1 MVSSQAA
8 TVAEYLDELPEER
21 RAVVA
26 RVRQTVLDHLPA
38 GYQETMRWGMIS
50 YEIPLERYPDTYNGQ
65 PLAYIG
71 LAAQKRHYALY
82 LMGVYADSAQERR
95 LRQVYAQRGLRLDFG
110 KSCLRFRRLEELPMD
125 LIAELVA
132 ATPPEAHIAQYE
144 ASRKR

>member
-1 MVSSQAA
+1 MVQSKA
-8 TVAEYLDELPEER
+8 TTVEEYLAELPEER

-26 RVRQTVLDHLPA
+26 EVRRLILEHLPD
-38 GYQETMRWGMIS
+38 GYQERMNWGMIT
-50 YEIPLERYPDTYNGQ
+50 YEIPLARYPKTYNGQ
-65 PLAYIG
+65 PLGYIA
-71 LAAQKRHYALY
+71 LAAQKQYYSLY
-82 LMGVYADSAQERR
+82 LMGVYADSDQERR
-95 LRQVYAQRGLRLDFG
+95 LREVYAERGLRLDFG

>member
-110 KSCLRFRRLEELPMD
+110 KSCLRFRRLEELPLD

>member
-8 TVAEYLDELPEER
+8 TVAEYLDELSEER

>member
-8 TVAEYLDELPEER
+8 TVAEYLDELSEER

-82 LMGVYADSAQERR
+82 LMGVYADSDQERR
-95 LRQVYAQRGLRLDFG
+95 LREVYAERGLRLDFG
-110 KSCLRFRRLEELPMD
+110 KSCLRFRRLEELPLD

>member
-8 TVAEYLDELPEER
+8 TVAEYLDELSEER

-82 LMGVYADSAQERR
+82 LMGVYADSDQERR
-95 LRQVYAQRGLRLDFG
+95 LREVYAERGLRLDFG

>member
-8 TVAEYLDELPEER
+8 TVAEYLDELSEER

-82 LMGVYADSAQERR
+82 LMGVYADSDQERR
-95 LRQVYAQRGLRLDFG
+95 LREVYAQRGLRLDFG
-110 KSCLRFRRLEELPMD
+110 KSCLRFRRLEELPLD